1 METSHP
7 RAKLKYKS
15 LGSRTAI
22 RLVVIHPGSGD
33 EPIRCHLIHT
43 KLGEM
48 AYEALSYEW
57 KEESND
63 DPMINVNGENITV
76 RKNLHDAL
84 VDIRLP
90 KTKLHIRIDALS
102 INQSNTSERNAQI
115 KIMGRIYSGALR
127 VIVWL
132 GNAAEN
138 SDTAFRMLKEIST
151 HAILRGTDATNSAEH
166 SNQLMKLFDGFDHEE
181 WMALVALCQRKY
193 WSRIWVLQEI
203 HLAKRYKVN
212 CGKKSMDDSD
222 FHDSIAIF
230 HDDNLKTENT
240 TEYFRIIFESAVST
254 HRLAKNIHSQF
265 NTLRRWILVTL
276 SRGFVST
283 NPHDMIYAL
292 LGVSSDWQD
301 GRVLLIPNYTKPLPD
316 HFFDVVRI
324 IMAKPLGKHSIE
336 TLNRLAEC
344 FECTTDPRVKKFFA
358 DLKPVPKS
366 YLAQL
371 QDLML
376 SFKFSV
382 RRSLNL
388 KSLGQ

>member
-1 METSHP
+1 METSNL
-7 RAKLKYKS
+7 RAKLKYRP
-15 LGSRTAI
+15 LVSRTAI

-43 KLGEM
+43 KLGEI

-63 DPMINVNGENITV
+63 DPMINVSGENITV

-84 VDIRLP
+84 VHIRLP
-90 KTKLHIRIDALS
+90 ETGLHIWIDALS
-102 INQSNTSERNAQI
+102 IDQSDISERNAQI
-115 KIMGRIYSGALR
+115 KIMGQIYSGALS

-138 SDTAFRMLKEIST
+138 SDTAFRMLKEIAAR
-151 HAILRGTDATNSAEH
+151 AILRRSDATNYNEH
-166 SNQLMKLFDGFDHEE
+166 INQLIQLFDGFDHEE
-181 WMALVALCQRKY
+181 WKALVALCQRPY

-203 HLAKRYKVN
+203 HLAKSYKVH
-212 CGKKSMDDSD
+212 CGKKSIDGNA
-222 FHDSIAIF
+222 FQYSIAIF
-230 HDDNLKTENT
+230 SDGRMKTDKS
-240 TEYFRIIFESAVST
+240 TEYFRIITESAVSA
-254 HRLAKNIHSQF
+254 HRLAKDLPPPFH
-265 NTLRRWILVTL
+265 TLRRWISAT
-276 SRGFVST
+276 SFGGFVST

-301 GRVLLIPNYTKPLPD
+301 GRVILIPNYTKPLPD
-316 HFFDVVRI
+316 LFFDVVRI
-324 IMAKPLGKHSIE
+324 LMAKPLGDHSIKI
-336 TLNRLAEC
+336 LNRLAER
-344 FECTTDPRVKKFFA
+344 FECTTDPRVKKFFT

-376 SFKFSV
+376 SFKFNV
-382 RRSLNL
+382 QRSLNL

>member
-1 METSHP
+1 METSNP
-7 RAKLKYKS
+7 RAKLKYIP
-15 LGSRTAI
+15 LGFRTSI

-43 KLGEM
+43 KLDEM

-63 DPMINVNGENITV
+63 DPMINVNGENVTV

-84 VDIRLP
+84 VHIRLP
-90 KTKLHIRIDALS
+90 ETGLHIWIDALS
-102 INQSNTSERNAQI
+102 IDQSDTSERNAQI

-138 SDTAFRMLKEIST
+138 SATALRMLEKIAT
-151 HAILRGTDATNSAEH
+151 HATLRNTDGMNSDEH
-166 SNQLMKLFDGFDHEE
+166 SNQLIKLFNGFDHDE
-181 WMALVALCQRKY
+181 WKALVALCQRPY

-203 HLAKRYKVN
+203 HLAKSYKVH
-212 CGKKSMDDSD
+212 CGKESIGDSD

-230 HDDNLKTENT
+230 SVEEMKTENT
-240 TEYFRIIFESAVST
+240 TEYFHIITESAASA
-254 HRLAKNIHSQF
+254 HRLAKDLPSQF
-265 NTLRRWILVTL
+265 HTLHRWILAT
-276 SRGFVST
+276 SYGGFVST

-301 GRVLLIPNYTKPLPD
+301 GRVLLIPNYNKPIPD
-316 HFFDVVRI
+316 LFFDVVRI
-324 IMAKPLGKHSIE
+324 MMAKPLGDKSIKFFN
-336 TLNRLAEC
+336 LLAERL
-344 FECTTDPRVKKFFA
+344 ECTTDPRVKKFFT

-376 SFKFSV
+376 SFKFNV
-382 RRSLNL
+382 RRSLNF

>member
-1 METSHP
+1 MEASHP

-15 LGSRTAI
+15 LGSRAAI

-63 DPMINVNGENITV
+63 DPTVNVSGENVTV

-84 VDIRLP
+84 VHIRLP
-90 KTKLHIRIDALS
+90 ETGLHIWIDALS
-102 INQSNTSERNAQI
+102 IDQSDTLERNAQI
-115 KIMGRIYSGALR
+115 KIMGQIYSGALR
-127 VIVWL
+127 VIDWL

-138 SDTAFRMLKEIST
+138 SDTALRMLKEIAT
-151 HAILRGTDATNSAEH
+151 HATLRRTDGTNSDEH
-166 SNQLMKLFDGFDHEE
+166 SNQLIKLFNGFDHGE
-181 WMALVALCQRKY
+181 WKALVALCQRPY

-203 HLAKRYKVN
+203 HLAKSYKVH
-212 CGKKSMDDSD
+212 CGKESIGDSD
-222 FHDSIAIF
+222 FHDSITIF
-230 HDDNLKTENT
+230 HYDKMKTENT
-240 TEYFRIIFESAVST
+240 TEYFHIIIKSAVSA
-254 HRLAKNIHSQF
+254 HRLAKNLPSHF
-265 NTLRRWILVTL
+265 HTLRRWISAT
-276 SRGFVST
+276 SSGGFVST
-283 NPHDMIYAL
+283 NPHDMIYAS

-301 GRVLLIPNYTKPLPD
+301 GRVLLMPNYNKPLPD
-316 HFFDVVRI
+316 LFFDVVRI
-324 IMAKPLGKHSIE
+324 IMARPLGKHSIK

-344 FECTTDPRVKKFFA
+344 FECTTDPKVKKFFTH
-358 DLKPVPKS
+358 LKPVPKY

-376 SFKFSV
+376 RFKFKA

-388 KSLGQ
+388 KPIGQ